1 MIIKIEDV
9 DKLIDSKKIYAALFI
24 FYIIM
29 YIILELNLDSIKLYA
44 LRGIKISILL
54 LVIVGLNILYN
65 SIFYKKENDKTSF
78 KFICIIFTVGILLRL
93 LRIYSLPWDMY
104 QHDVNLKCGHMEYI
118 KYIVSNNSLPE
129 VNTYQ
134 FYHPPLHHIIAAI

>member
-1 MIIKIEDV
+1 
-9 DKLIDSKKIYAALFI
+9 
-24 FYIIM
+24 
-29 YIILELNLDSIKLYA
+29 
-44 LRGIKISILL
+44 
-54 LVIVGLNILYN
+54 
-65 SIFYKKENDKTSF
+65 
-78 KFICIIFTVGILLRL
+78 
-93 LRIYSLPWDMY
+93 MY

>member
-1 MIIKIEDV
+1 
-9 DKLIDSKKIYAALFI
+9 
-24 FYIIM
+24 M

-44 LRGIKISILL
+44 LRGIKISI
-54 LVIVGLNILYN
+54 
-65 SIFYKKENDKTSF
+65 
-78 KFICIIFTVGILLRL
+78 LRL